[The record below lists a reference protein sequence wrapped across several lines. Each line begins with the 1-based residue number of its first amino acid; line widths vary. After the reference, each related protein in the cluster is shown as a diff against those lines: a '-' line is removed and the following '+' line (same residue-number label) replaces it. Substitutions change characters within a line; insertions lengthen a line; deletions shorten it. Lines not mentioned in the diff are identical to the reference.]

1 MNPIIQGVI
10 TGLIAAL
17 AASAILTAV
26 SWSQGLWGKYQDVK
40 YLRSLLSDGQKR
52 VMEAEDSFHSG
63 MNATMPA
70 DVLRA
75 AQYNYMMKEV
85 GLALERWT
93 VHLSHDQRKEIYDAL
108 DWYNQSGLHAVRRN
122 GQVQFVELRDGRWPT
137 TTMTAE
143 QAQIRFEKLRSIKW
157 LKLP

>member
-1 MNPIIQGVI
+1 MNPITQGAI
-10 TGLIAAL
+10 AGLIAAL
-17 AASAILTAV
+17 AATAILGIA
-26 SWSQGLWGKYQDVK
+26 SYSHNLWAKHQDVK
-40 YLRSLLSDGQKR
+40 YLRNLLSDGRKR
-52 VMEAEDSFHSG
+52 VMEAEDTFHSG

-75 AQYNYMMKEV
+75 AQYNYIMKEV

-93 VHLSHDQRKEIYDAL
+93 VHLSHDQRKDIYDAL
-108 DWYNQSGLHAVRRN
+108 DWYNQSGLHAVKRN
-122 GQVQFVELRDGRWPT
+122 GQVQFVELPDGRWPT

-143 QAQIRFEKLRSIKW
+143 EAQRRFEKLRSIKW